1 MHQSRDVLLAGS
13 REFPCMCVL
22 VYSPFLPTPRY
33 YRRPADMD
41 ARNDESNLLRF

>member
-1 MHQSRDVLLAGS
+1 
-13 REFPCMCVL
+13 MCVL
-22 VYSPFLPTPRY
+22 MYSPFLPTPSY